1 MSIKQIEISG
11 YRSISHVKL
20 DIRQIAAFIGQNG
33 SGKSNILSA
42 VRYFYRNLTEVWE
55 EEGIFDTNNPFRNEI
70 RIRIQ
75 YDLRNILRI
84 VNHNQNDG
92 HKDYEKYYR
101 KLQAVFRK
109 DIVEVELIKY
119 KGKKLQWNTE
129 YNTRQIIAALFPVYF
144 VDAREIALTDW
155 TGLWGLIG
163 DLVKL
168 RYEDMDKVQ
177 GQIIQLLRG
186 QDANISMKMERLE
199 QVLNKNRID
208 VKSMTAKELG
218 KRLAEIIFDG
228 QVFQYD
234 SRRLSEYSNGTNAFN
249 YTLFLIDILSLIK
262 TYKLKEPVVI
272 LDEPEIS
279 LHIEYMDRLM
289 EAVFD
294 AAGQIQ
300 FILSTHSA
308 RCVKNLLECEDIIKY
323 DIYHTVLKKKYTQLK
338 KVQNLDRNEGRERVI
353 ATEAYMNSC
362 FARMTLHVEGV
373 SELEVFKNR
382 YLKELFPVL
391 KMAEIMTGMSNKVIY
406 NLTSPSRRNY
416 QTPSLAVVDMDQW
429 LKLKKNEKNQY
440 RFSLGPPKEYRMN
453 REAYYYGKKRE
464 STLYL
469 RNRIERMAEGCN
481 FFYHLPFFSCED
493 INFREMKELIHRYG
507 MSYQMFIWDTT
518 IEGALITEQNLPLFE
533 EFMEQELKTQD
544 YRKVVNVMN
553 NHYFTGSCRLNYIRL
568 VFSGKSDFLLT
579 KKEICQ
585 RNPGIC
591 PDVKEKLHHIKKTS
605 GWISRWLEFY
615 FLKKAGIFVCMENVF
630 QQFRSR
636 DGEKLK
642 EFLKQDFKELY
653 QLICE
658 IEKRMS

>member
-1 MSIKQIEISG
+1 
-11 YRSISHVKL
+11 
-20 DIRQIAAFIGQNG
+20 
-33 SGKSNILSA
+33 
-42 VRYFYRNLTEVWE
+42 
-55 EEGIFDTNNPFRNEI
+55 
-70 RIRIQ
+70 
-75 YDLRNILRI
+75 
-84 VNHNQNDG
+84 
-92 HKDYEKYYR
+92 
-101 KLQAVFRK
+101 
-109 DIVEVELIKY
+109 
-119 KGKKLQWNTE
+119 
-129 YNTRQIIAALFPVYF
+129 
-144 VDAREIALTDW
+144 
-155 TGLWGLIG
+155 
-163 DLVKL
+163 
-168 RYEDMDKVQ
+168 
-177 GQIIQLLRG
+177 
-186 QDANISMKMERLE
+186 
-199 QVLNKNRID
+199 
-208 VKSMTAKELG
+208 
-218 KRLAEIIFDG
+218 
-228 QVFQYD
+228 
-234 SRRLSEYSNGTNAFN
+234 
-249 YTLFLIDILSLIK
+249 
-262 TYKLKEPVVI
+262 
-272 LDEPEIS
+272 
-279 LHIEYMDRLM
+279 
-289 EAVFD
+289 
-294 AAGQIQ
+294 
-300 FILSTHSA
+300 
-308 RCVKNLLECEDIIKY
+308 
-323 DIYHTVLKKKYTQLK
+323 
-338 KVQNLDRNEGRERVI
+338 
-353 ATEAYMNSC
+353 MNSC

-440 RFSLGPPKEYRMN
+440 RFSLRPPKEYRMN

-553 NHYFTGSCRLNYIRL
+553 KHYFTGSCRLNYIRL
-568 VFSGKSDFLLT
+568 VFYGKSDFLLT

>member
-1 MSIKQIEISG
+1 MAITQIEIWG
-11 YRSISHVKL
+11 YRSISHIKL

-42 VRYFYRNLTEVWE
+42 IRYFYRNLTEVWE
-55 EEGIFDTNNPFRNEI
+55 EEGIFDINNPFRNEI

-75 YDLRNILRI
+75 YDLSNIFKI
-84 VNHNQNDG
+84 VNHNQNEG
-92 HKDYEKYYR
+92 HFDYGKYYR
-101 KLQAVFRK
+101 KLQAVFQK
-109 DIVEVELIKY
+109 DIIEVVLIKY

-155 TGLWGLIG
+155 TELWGLIG

-177 GQIIQLLRG
+177 ERIKQLLRG
-186 QDANISMKMERLE
+186 QDANISMKMKRLE
-199 QVLNKNRID
+199 EILEKNRID

-218 KRLAEIIFDG
+218 KRLAEIIFNG
-228 QVFQYD
+228 QIFRYD
-234 SRRLSEYSNGTNAFN
+234 NRRLSEYSNGTNAFN
-249 YTLFLIDILSLIK
+249 YTLFLIDILSLVK

-279 LHIEYMDRLM
+279 LHMELADRLM

-294 AAGQIQ
+294 AVGQMQ

-308 RCVKNLLECEDIIKY
+308 RCVKNLLECEDIHY
-323 DIYHTVLKKKYTQLK
+323 DIYHTALRKNYTQLK
-338 KVQNLDRNEGRERVI
+338 KVRNLGKNEGRERVI

-362 FARMTLHVEGV
+362 FARMTLHVEGA

-391 KMAEIMTGMSNKVIY
+391 KMTEIMTGMSNQVIY
-406 NLTSPSRRNY
+406 NLTAPNRRNY
-416 QTPSLAVVDMDQW
+416 QTPSIAVTDMDQR
-429 LKLKKNEKNQY
+429 LRLKKTEENRY
-440 RFSLGPPKEYRMN
+440 RFSFVELKEYPVQ
-453 REAYYYGKKRE
+453 RESCYYGRKRE
-464 STLYL
+464 NTLYL
-469 RNRIERMAEGCN
+469 RNRIKSMGKRCN
-481 FFYHLPFFSCED
+481 FFYHLPFFCCED
-493 INFREMKELIHRYG
+493 SNFREMKELIHQYG

-533 EFMEQELKTQD
+533 RFMEKELTPQD
-544 YRKVVNVMN
+544 YDKVVNVMER
-553 NHYFTGSCRLNYIRL
+553 HHFTGNNRLNYIRL

-579 KKEICQ
+579 GKEIYQ
-585 RNPGIC
+585 MNPGLSA
-591 PDVKEKLHHIKKTS
+591 DVREKMHLVGKTG

-615 FLKKAGIFVCMENVF
+615 FFEKAGISVCIGDVF
-630 QQFRSR
+630 RQFRSR
-636 DGEKLK
+636 DGEMLR
-642 EFLKQDFKELY
+642 EFLKQDFRELY
-653 QLICE
+653 RLISE
-658 IEKRMS
+658 IEKRIS